1 MVQQRVIYTLVAVL
15 LVFLTACSAA
25 GNASPVTTESS
36 GGDTGGFAEG
46 EIATDSAMPPGAPVE
61 EPSAAQGGESAPSDV
76 DDGITST
83 GSDITID
90 EQQQNA
96 QNTQVDARKI
106 VYTSSLMLEVDNPRQ
121 EAQALYGIALK
132 YGGFVSNA
140 NVYEYGEDEEG
151 NPTFRAD
158 IQLRVAATNF
168 NQAQEELRGMANEV
182 VSEQVSTQDVTAE
195 YTDVESR
202 IRNLQRLEEELQ
214 ILLTEARERSND
226 MDEVLNIYRELTN
239 VREEI
244 EILQGRINVLS
255 DLVGLATINITLIA
269 PEVTAQIQVVDETW
283 DPGVTAREALRAF
296 TEDLQGLVDDGIWFV
311 FTGLPRLLILGIV
324 LLVLY
329 VIGRR
334 VWKWAR
340 PYLISSGP
348 TVTPPQA

>member
-1 MVQQRVIYTLVAVL
+1 MVKQRVIYTLVAVL

-25 GNASPVTTESS
+25 GNASPTTTEPSREE
-36 GGDTGGFAEG
+36 TGGFAEG

-61 EPSAAQGGESAPSDV
+61 EPSAAQGGESAPVNV
-76 DDGITST
+76 DDGIAST
-83 GSDITID
+83 ESDITID
-90 EQQQNA
+90 EQLQNA

-182 VSEQVSTQDVTAE
+182 VSEQVTTQDVTAE

-283 DPGVTAREALRAF
+283 DPGITAREALRAF